1 VGLHRGQFLSDRL
14 VLTGSHPFVADA
26 WAVLFPDCIRGAAN
40 NKWGRSIGLPQP
52 MTSGVVYFSRKYI
65 YNRSVWLPQPM
76 TSGVVYFSGK
86 DIYYRSV
93 GLPQP
98 MTSGVFYLF
107 RENYIFPLCG
117 ASAANDRWG
126 RLFI

>member
-1 VGLHRGQFLSDRL
+1 MGLHRGQFLSDRL
-14 VLTGSHPFVADA
+14 VLTGSHPSVADA

-40 NKWGRSIGLPQP
+40 DKWGRSLG
-52 MTSGVVYFSRKYI
+52 
-65 YNRSVWLPQPM
+65 LPQPM

-107 RENYIFPLCG
+107 RENHIFPLCG